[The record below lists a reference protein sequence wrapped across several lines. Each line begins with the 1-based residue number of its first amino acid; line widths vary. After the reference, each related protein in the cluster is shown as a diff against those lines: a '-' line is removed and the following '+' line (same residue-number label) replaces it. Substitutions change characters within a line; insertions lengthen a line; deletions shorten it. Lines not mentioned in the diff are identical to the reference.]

1 LLKRL
6 LTSPAKPPVL
16 PLSEADAQECEV
28 LLRRAIEMV
37 RGPTQHAPRKAVPAA
52 KPPCFVRIHYDADE
66 AMHIAINTKS
76 GLSILR
82 HRDISRLRAMCD
94 RLGWQVVA
102 YS

>member
-6 LTSPAKPPVL
+6 LTIPSKPPV
-16 PLSEADAQECEV
+16 PVLSDADAQECEV

-37 RGPTQHAPRKAVPAA
+37 RQPPQHAPRKGTPAA
-52 KPPCFVRIHYDADE
+52 KPPCFVRIHYDPDE
-66 AMHIAINTKS
+66 AVYIAINTKS

-82 HRDISRLRAMCD
+82 HRDLSRLRAMCD

>member
-16 PLSEADAQECEV
+16 PLSEADAQECEA

-37 RGPTQHAPRKAVPAA
+37 RGSTQHAPRKAVLVA

-66 AMHIAINTKS
+66 AVHIAINTKS

>member
-1 LLKRL
+1 MLKRL
-6 LTSPAKPPVL
+6 PTSPAQSPVL
-16 PLSEADAQECEV
+16 PLSEADAEECEA

-37 RGPTQHAPRKAVPAA
+37 RGPTQHAPRREVLAA
-52 KPPCFVRIHYDADE
+52 KPPCFVRIHFDPDE
-66 AMHIAINTKS
+66 AVHIAINTKS

-94 RLGWQVVA
+94 RLGWRVVA